1 MILIVKYKDDRGLE
15 ILRGIN
21 MVEDKNGEVLID
33 GERYLK
39 KDIARIE
46 VVWR

>member
-1 MILIVKYKDDRGLE
+1 MTVIVRYKDR
-15 ILRGIN
+15 
-21 MVEDKNGEVLID
+21 DKEVLQRVKAIENGNGEVLID

>member
-1 MILIVKYKDDRGLE
+1 MTAIVKYKDRDEEVLQGVTAIE
-15 ILRGIN
+15 NG
-21 MVEDKNGEVLID
+21 NGEVLID

>member
-1 MILIVKYKDDRGLE
+1 MTVIVRYKDRDEE
-15 ILRGIN
+15 ILQGVKAIEN
-21 MVEDKNGEVLID
+21 GNGEVLID

>member
-1 MILIVKYKDDRGLE
+1 MTVIVRYKDRDEEVLQRVKAIENG
-15 ILRGIN
+15 
-21 MVEDKNGEVLID
+21 NGEVLID

-39 KDIARIE
+39 KDIVRIE